1 MLAIAAGATRSITM
15 ECCTHCVHLISAK
28 KRTGQL
34 YKLEFSGDQRE
45 VGPHILLCWF
55 FPPSRHFVS
64 RPQLHPQ
71 AGAVFSIPDIGGQ
84 APSRRRAP
92 MRQFELASDP
102 TGPRQTPT
110 PLHTLTQDGIKQR
123 ASTSTANP
131 RRRAPRCGDCA
142 LSTSDDGYRLRFGCL
157 PRSWQTSRSRY
168 YDRSRVRV
176 GNKRCSRQVSSFGS
190 PEKARPDAQRTR
202 RDFGNR
208 NGFGSRAGAGSGLRS
223 KFPSLPANLRP
234 RWRQH
239 RLQLYN
245 TGSVQCFGL
254 GPRGTMLHQSFFCE
268 RARARGLSAASPRLL
283 KPIL

>member
-1 MLAIAAGATRSITM
+1 M

-92 MRQFELASDP
+92 CVNLNWLVTTGSRQ
-102 TGPRQTPT
+102 T
-110 PLHTLTQDGIKQR
+110 PLHTLPGLTQDGIKQR

-142 LSTSDDGYRLRFGCL
+142 LSTGDDGYRLRFGCL
-157 PRSWQTSRSRY
+157 PRSWQTSRSRN
-168 YDRSRVRV
+168 YDRSRVR
-176 GNKRCSRQVSSFGS
+176 GG
-190 PEKARPDAQRTR
+190 E
-202 RDFGNR
+202 
-208 NGFGSRAGAGSGLRS
+208 
-223 KFPSLPANLRP
+223 
-234 RWRQH
+234 
-239 RLQLYN
+239 
-245 TGSVQCFGL
+245 
-254 GPRGTMLHQSFFCE
+254 
-268 RARARGLSAASPRLL
+268 
-283 KPIL
+283 